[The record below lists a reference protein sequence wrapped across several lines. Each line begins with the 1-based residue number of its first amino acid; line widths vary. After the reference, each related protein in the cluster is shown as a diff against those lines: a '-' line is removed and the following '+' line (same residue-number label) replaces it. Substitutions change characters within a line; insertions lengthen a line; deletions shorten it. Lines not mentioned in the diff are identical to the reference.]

1 MLSFTSIYNTEPLRV
16 ARVSSYLCG
25 ILLLI
30 AGILQ
35 IAALFLRAEQA
46 SASGRNEWDLVSLF
60 FF

>member
-1 MLSFTSIYNTEPLRV
+1 MQALTSIYNTEPMRV

-35 IAALFLRAEQA
+35 IAALFLRAGQ
-46 SASGRNEWDLVSLF
+46 SSPNGRSEWDAVC
-60 FF
+60 